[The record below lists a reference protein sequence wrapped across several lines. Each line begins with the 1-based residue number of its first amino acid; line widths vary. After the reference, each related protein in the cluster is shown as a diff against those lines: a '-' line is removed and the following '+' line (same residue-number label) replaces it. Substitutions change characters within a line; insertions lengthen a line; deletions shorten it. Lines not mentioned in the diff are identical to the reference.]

1 MEEEKKLK
9 FELEEMVTEDTVDT
23 LIKVIGVGGCGCNIV
38 SSMSEMGLTGAE
50 LIAVNTDKQSLANV
64 AMENKVQ
71 IGRASTM
78 GRGAGQDPKKGEAA
92 AEEDRSLIETKLS
105 GTQMVFVMAGLG
117 GGTGSGAAPVI
128 TDVAR
133 NMGILTIAVVITPF
147 EHELNEEKRLIVEN
161 GIERLKNKADALIT
175 ISNQKIMEIYESS
188 KVLQEAYKEINRFLI
203 KRVDGL
209 IRMITIPGIQ
219 NIDFADVV
227 ATIKKKGNS
236 FIGIGRG
243 SGTDRA
249 KKAFDEAIN
258 NPILNDVDMKGA
270 KGILVNFT
278 GQITIHDMSEIAN
291 IKKKYTGENVS
302 VKFGMV
308 HDESMTDEI
317 EVVILISGIRD
328 EGEYYADEEKDARI
342 LKMDKMAIENGYDT
356 DAIEIP
362 AYQRIRKSQQKFFRN
377 EQPRVEN

>member
-9 FELEEMVTEDTVDT
+9 FELEDMVEDTSVDT
-23 LIKVIGVGGCGCNIV
+23 MIKVIGVGGCGCNIV
-38 SSMSEMGLTGAE
+38 NSMFEMGLKGAD
-50 LIAVNTDKQSLANV
+50 LIAVNTDKQSLASIALANRI
-64 AMENKVQ
+64 Q
-71 IGRASTM
+71 IGKVSTM

-92 AEEDRSLIETKLS
+92 AEEDRSIIEARLN
-105 GTQMVFVMAGLG
+105 GTQMLFVIAGLG

-128 TDVAR
+128 ADASR

-161 GIERLKNKADALIT
+161 GIERLRGKADAVIS

-188 KVLQEAYKEINRFLI
+188 KGLQDAYNEINRFLI

-209 IRMITIPGIQ
+209 IRMIMVPGIQ

-258 NPILNDVDMKGA
+258 NPILSDVDLKGA
-270 KGILVNFT
+270 RGILVNFT
-278 GQITIHDMSEIAN
+278 GQITLHDMNEITN

-308 HDESMTDEI
+308 EDKSMTDEI
-317 EVVILISGIRD
+317 EVVVLISGIRD
-328 EGEYYADEEKDARI
+328 EGEYYADDERDARMQ
-342 LKMDKMAIENGYDT
+342 KMDKIAIQNGYD
-356 DAIEIP
+356 DESLEIP
-362 AYQRIRKSQQKFFRN
+362 AYQRVRKVIPKFFRN
-377 EQPRVEN
+377 DSARVDN